1 MKKVYW
7 FIMIVMATN
16 LLFGLALVSAIEI
29 TEFES
34 NPFEGDS
41 GNEWIELYSEEEFE
55 LDDYYLENADGNI
68 YELEGTFSGYFV
80 VQFESQ
86 WLDNV
91 DERVYLKYE
100 EDNATIDSTPLF
112 DDGDNDNNS
121 WNKCNDEWI
130 FIESSKGEENL
141 CGDEDQNNNDD
152 SNNDSDGNDSN
163 DDDSNLINNSENNQE
178 IDTISTVQTNQREKI
193 VLNAPIQSGG
203 VNEIENEDN
212 AGDIFISKQERL
224 RMWVIYSF
232 LIFAVLLIILL
243 ALRRL

>member
-1 MKKVYW
+1 
-7 FIMIVMATN
+7 MIVMATN
-16 LLFGLALVSAIEI
+16 LLFSLALVSAIEI

-41 GNEWIELYSEEEFE
+41 GNEWIELYSDGEFE
-55 LDDYYLENADGNI
+55 LDDYYLENADGDI

-112 DDGDNDNNS
+112 DDGDDDNNS

-141 CGDEDQNNNDD
+141 CGNEDQNNNDD
-152 SNNDSDGNDSN
+152 SNNDSDGNDSNDDDDSDGDDSN

-203 VNEIENEDN
+203 
-212 AGDIFISKQERL
+212 
-224 RMWVIYSF
+224 
-232 LIFAVLLIILL
+232 
-243 ALRRL
+243 